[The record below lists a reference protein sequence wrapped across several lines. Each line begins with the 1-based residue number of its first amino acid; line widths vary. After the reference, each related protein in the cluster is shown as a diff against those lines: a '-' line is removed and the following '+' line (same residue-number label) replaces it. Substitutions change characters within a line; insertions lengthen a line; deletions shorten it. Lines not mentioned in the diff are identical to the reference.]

1 MRASRLGS
9 ITSSVHANFSQKSA
23 PSHLHPL
30 GARVNRQTCGLLT
43 EYQSGSIE
51 EKVEQGAGEL
61 DERIRSGTT
70 GLFDTFMNGAVMR
83 ENSDMSTASDSVMQA
98 TSYSESSWVNATL
111 YRADQV
117 TARKPERNESS
128 FLDTIVGRRGCLRS
142 ILNQL
147 EAVAGTNT
155 TVLITG
161 ETGTG
166 KEVIARAIHELS
178 PRRNRNLVKVNC
190 AAMPA
195 GLLESELFGHERGAF
210 TGAINSHIGR
220 FALADNGTLF
230 LDEIGDMPLELQPKL
245 LRVLQE
251 REFEAVGSTRTRP
264 VDVHVVA
271 ATNQDLKQMVRDRE
285 FREDLYYRLNVFPIY
300 LPPLRERKADIPEL
314 VGHFVQQFADS
325 MDKTIE
331 IIPEETMRALVRHCW
346 PGNIRE
352 LQNYIARGVILSNDG
367 IFEPGPLETCE
378 PEPTLKERIRKE
390 IIAACERAKWRL
402 GGPEGAAARLGLKRT
417 TLFHKMKRLGI
428 ARPARRAVGASFR

>member
-1 MRASRLGS
+1 
-9 ITSSVHANFSQKSA
+9 
-23 PSHLHPL
+23 
-30 GARVNRQTCGLLT
+30 
-43 EYQSGSIE
+43 
-51 EKVEQGAGEL
+51 
-61 DERIRSGTT
+61 
-70 GLFDTFMNGAVMR
+70 
-83 ENSDMSTASDSVMQA
+83 MSTAPDAVMEL
-98 TSYSESSWVNATL
+98 TRYTESSPINATL
-111 YRADQV
+111 HRADE
-117 TARKPERNESS
+117 RSSGRPERADSS
-128 FLDTIVGRRGCLRS
+128 FLDTIVGRRGSLRP
-142 ILNQL
+142 ILNQV

-210 TGAINSHIGR
+210 TGAINAHVGR
-220 FALADNGTLF
+220 FALADRGTLF
-230 LDEIGDMPLELQPKL
+230 LDEIGDLPLELQPKL

-251 REFEAVGSTRTRP
+251 REFEAVGSTRTTR
-264 VDVHVVA
+264 VDVRVVA

-314 VGHFVQQFADS
+314 VEHFVQQFADS

-331 IIPEETMRALVRHCW
+331 IIPEKTMRALVRHCW

-367 IFEPGPLETCE
+367 IFEPGPLEACE
-378 PEPTLKERIRKE
+378 PPEPEIVNPTLEEKIRRE
-390 IIAACERAKWRL
+390 ILAACQSAKWRL

-417 TLFHKMKRLGI
+417 TLFHKMRRLGI
-428 ARPARRAVGASFR
+428 ARPADQ

>member
-1 MRASRLGS
+1 
-9 ITSSVHANFSQKSA
+9 
-23 PSHLHPL
+23 
-30 GARVNRQTCGLLT
+30 
-43 EYQSGSIE
+43 
-51 EKVEQGAGEL
+51 
-61 DERIRSGTT
+61 
-70 GLFDTFMNGAVMR
+70 
-83 ENSDMSTASDSVMQA
+83 MSTALDSIMEL
-98 TSYSESSWVNATL
+98 TRYTESSPINGTFH
-111 YRADQV
+111 RAD
-117 TARKPERNESS
+117 ERSSGRPKRADSS
-128 FLDTIVGRRGCLRS
+128 FLDTIVGRRGSLRP
-142 ILNQL
+142 ILNQV

-210 TGAINSHIGR
+210 TGAINSHVGR
-220 FALADNGTLF
+220 FALADRGTLF
-230 LDEIGDMPLELQPKL
+230 LDEIGDLPLELQPKL

-251 REFEAVGSTRTRP
+251 REFEAVGSTRTTR
-264 VDVHVVA
+264 VDVRVVA

-314 VGHFVQQFADS
+314 VEHFVQQFADS

-331 IIPEETMRALVRHCW
+331 IIPEKIMRALVRHYW

-367 IFEPGPLETCE
+367 IFEPGPLEACE
-378 PEPTLKERIRKE
+378 PPEPENVNPTLEEKIRRE
-390 IIAACERAKWRL
+390 ILAACHSAKWRL

-428 ARPARRAVGASFR
+428 ARPADQ